1 MPNCV
6 PAVQNANRLAG
17 LHYSVWGK
25 VDFKNIVIKGFQ
37 HPISSWKIC
46 MGTLTA
52 AQTTQPSTLASLL
65 LPCTPLP
72 ACIKFRQVNG
82 WGVEDKNGGEI
93 GEYRF
98 GGVGGIQRKRGTW
111 KRSQSYLWRN
121 EQEIVV
127 WRIICGSSREQQE
140 EKQSKPKRPDVE
152 RSYLPE
158 NESKSALVSLVSPYP
173 PIRLKDCQRGEEN
186 SRITKRVLLHL
197 CLYQKKRALTWKWHG
212 LLFISSMKVL
222 QFSLQG
228 SKILPRTIDTVFVFV
243 WRKDTF
249 CCRCLFNR
257 QCIQ

>member
-93 GEYRF
+93 GEYRV

-140 EKQSKPKRPDVE
+140 KSNPNLKGLMWREVIYQKMRAKVLSFLLSPRI
-152 RSYLPE
+152 LP
-158 NESKSALVSLVSPYP
+158 L
-173 PIRLKDCQRGEEN
+173 G
-186 SRITKRVLLHL
+186 SRIVREG
-197 CLYQKKRALTWKWHG
+197 RRIAE
-212 LLFISSMKVL
+212 
-222 QFSLQG
+222 
-228 SKILPRTIDTVFVFV
+228 
-243 WRKDTF
+243 
-249 CCRCLFNR
+249 
-257 QCIQ
+257 